1 LLVRTTKIS
10 AVNKKEE
17 SQLTRSKKSDCS
29 IISLRYRL
37 TILKSKSQDNRKYG
51 SIETMVRNACLNIIC
66 SRQWTSSLR
75 TTLTNNDRSRIL
87 SIAMTHSN
95 ITSSINTR
103 RYLSTSST
111 EDDFEEEENTDTM
124 SRDNITATAAVTN
137 VDKEM
142 KHQRIWRPEK
152 NSTTD
157 TLYWRENVLENAH
170 SDPHNLVSLLDRIEK
185 QELDGGRMRDRQNGV
200 LHEDPAVDMRLLI
213 EQYTVNSLASAL
225 RDREE
230 MLQMASKM
238 AAENKFET
246 LKEFLH
252 DCHPDVVLRRRQ
264 RLRQLCLNT
273 PFNFARLETIRKALM
288 RMPRQVTM
296 GHSRR
301 AGVVIALVH
310 VDGVPSLLLEKR
322 SASLRAHPDEV
333 CLPGGMYCK
342 EGDRTIVETCL
353 REMKEEIGGFDFD
366 YHRETGVTNGI
377 SVLGTLRCNWGEG
390 KSVFID

>member
-1 LLVRTTKIS
+1 
-10 AVNKKEE
+10 
-17 SQLTRSKKSDCS
+17 
-29 IISLRYRL
+29 
-37 TILKSKSQDNRKYG
+37 
-51 SIETMVRNACLNIIC
+51 MVRNACLNIIC

-390 KSVFID
+390 KPVFID